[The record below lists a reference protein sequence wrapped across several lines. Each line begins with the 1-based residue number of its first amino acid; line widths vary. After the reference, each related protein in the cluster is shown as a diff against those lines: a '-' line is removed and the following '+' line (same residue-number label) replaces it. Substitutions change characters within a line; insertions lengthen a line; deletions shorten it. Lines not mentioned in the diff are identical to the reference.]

1 MFRCV
6 SLLKGTASTLLL
18 SKTNMRNLIARNI
31 VGFTSKFWST
41 FSSPGTARF
50 RKFDRVHAV
59 IEVIDSGRY
68 TTEILSCHLLA
79 CGWTICE
86 ESREIHLREFHGD
99 SAPNETNERRRI
111 KISRAPVRLLT
122 VRKRPMKLVAAV
134 NWLMENVGLK
144 CIHALFLPKI
154 PGGFPRDTLD
164 GRVVFRRKKTW
175 RTGSCV
181 RSPVESFL
189 MDRCSQNS
197 AGSVSVRPRGSLY
210 FNSSMARKQPGAG
223 VPHFTR
229 RIQSTEQ

>member
-18 SKTNMRNLIARNI
+18 SKTNMRNVIARNI

-99 SAPNETNERRRI
+99 SPPNETNERRRI
-111 KISRAPVRLLT
+111 KTSRAPVRLLT